1 MVNGDLCHDLLK
13 EKITQSLA
21 FDGKRPYGKW
31 RDEVRSEFLSLVGI
45 PAIESNA
52 CALNVRI
59 EEDIKIDG
67 YRRIRFVFDSETG
80 CTVPCYLLVPETGK
94 KKYPLAITLQG
105 HSSGFHNSIG
115 VPKFDGDKDY
125 LPRGAFG
132 VQAVKNG
139 FAALCIEQRGMGEQR
154 TVKGDTR
161 PVAQM
166 CAYTALTAFNM
177 GRTLIGERIWDIGK
191 ALDAT
196 AETFDFVDMD
206 KVLVTGNS
214 GGGTA
219 SYYAACFDERI
230 KLSVPSCAF
239 CTYKDSIMDIFH
251 CACNYI
257 PGIYTKLEMGD
268 LSCLIAPRKLLV
280 IAGKE
285 DAIFP
290 IDGVKKGFETVSK
303 IFAAAG
309 CKDNCRMVE
318 TPKAHWWCVDIVW
331 KEIADEVKSMGWEL

>member
-13 EKITQSLA
+13 DKITQSLA
-21 FDGKRPYGKW
+21 FDGKRPYAKW
-31 RDEVRSEFLSLVGI
+31 RDEVKSEFFSLLGI
-45 PAIESNA
+45 SAIAENA
-52 CALNVRI
+52 CPLNVHI
-59 EEDIKIDG
+59 EEDIKTDG
-67 YRRIRFVFDSETG
+67 YRRIRFVFDSEIG

-105 HSSGFHNSIG
+105 HSTGFHNSIG
-115 VPKFDGDKDY
+115 VPKFDRDKDY

-154 TVKGDTR
+154 ATGPIRND
-161 PVAQM
+161 AQM
-166 CAYTALTAFNM
+166 CAYTALTAFNL
-177 GRTLIGERIWDIGK
+177 GRTLVGERMWDISK

-196 AETFDFVDMD
+196 AETFDCVDTD
-206 KVLVTGNS
+206 KVLITGNS

-239 CTYKDSIMDIFH
+239 CTYKDSVMNIFH

-257 PGIYTKLEMGD
+257 PGIYSKLEMAD
-268 LSCLIAPRKLLV
+268 VSCLIAPRKLV
-280 IAGKE
+280 VVAGKE
-285 DAIFP
+285 DKIFP
-290 IDGVKKGFETVSK
+290 IDGVRKGFETVKK
-303 IFAAAG
+303 IFSAVG
-309 CKDNCRMVE
+309 CENNCRMVE
-318 TPKAHWWCVDIVW
+318 TPKGHWWCVELVW
-331 KEIADEVKSMGWEL
+331 EEITKEVKSMGWNL